1 MLTFRKEPNSN
12 EELNRILNPLVSRWF
27 FSKFAEFSL
36 PQRMA
41 VMEIHSRKNVLVS
54 APTGSTKTLTAFLS
68 ILNELTDLSEKGKLE
83 NKVYCIYISPLKA
96 LNYDIEVNLKNPLK
110 EMEELAGKK
119 LGIRIG
125 VRTGDTTAS
134 EKAKMLK
141 NVPHILITTPES
153 LGIMLSSIK
162 FGTLLKGIE
171 WCVIDEIHAL
181 AENKRGV
188 HLSLSLERL
197 QEGNYFSRI
206 GLSATIA
213 PIEKIAQFLVGYDE
227 SGKERD
233 CEIMNVDSL
242 KKMDLGV
249 LSPVPDLIDTDY
261 ETMHNKLY
269 ELLDSLIQAHKTT
282 LVFTNTRAATERV
295 VFYLKDKFPKN
306 YVLIDETTAPED
318 MPRIGAHH
326 GSLSKSHRL
335 DMEKRLREGRLK
347 CIVCSTSLELGI
359 DIGYIDMVVLLG
371 SPKTVARALQRI
383 GRSGHRLS
391 ETTTGRL
398 VVLDRDDLVE
408 CSVLLKDAIEKKID
422 RIHIPE
428 NCLDVLAQQI
438 VGVAVSE
445 KIHIEK
451 LYSMVK
457 RSYCYRNLDRN
468 DFKEVIEYLAGMC
481 GLEDRHIYG
490 KIWYEPETGMIGR
503 KGKMMRVIYMTNI
516 GTIPDESSVLVKEG
530 EAIIG
535 KIDEGF
541 LEKLK
546 PGDIFVLGGETY
558 QYKFSRGQVVQV
570 SPAYGKTPT
579 VPSWFSEMLP
589 LSYDLAVSIGKFR
602 RLMSE
607 KLERKEP
614 RAEIIAFINEYLY
627 VDDNSAQ
634 AIYKYLLE
642 QHLYAEIP
650 NDRKIIIENYSEGE
664 KHFVIFHSLY
674 GRRVNDCLSR
684 ATAFA
689 VARMQHI
696 DVEIG
701 INDNGFYLASKKH
714 IQGLNALL
722 LLREDKLEL
731 ILKMAI
737 DRTEI
742 LSRRFRHCA
751 ARALMILRNYK
762 GRSQHVGRQQVSSMI
777 LINAVKRISNDFSI
791 LKEARREVLSDLMDI
806 ESAKGVVSGI
816 ESGRI
821 KIKEIETKI
830 PSPFAL
836 NLVAQGYLDL
846 MRIEDRTA
854 FLRRMHSLVVAKIGK
869 KSREAEEMLPKE
881 EKGKEK
887 KEFGAVEPDWTEKNN
902 PYEKIWAS
910 EEEKKTEEL
919 DDVEKEAIEKI
930 FGAKKGDRGEKDEK
944 KGEKKDHKEENKEE
958 NKEDKKE

>member
-1 MLTFRKEPNSN
+1 MIEYKERPESN
-12 EELNRILNPLVSRWF
+12 EELNRILNPLVSQWF
-27 FSKFAEFSL
+27 FSKFSEFSL

-41 VMEIHSRKNVLVS
+41 VMEIHKRKNVLVS

-68 ILNELTDLSEKGKLE
+68 ILNELVDLSQKGLLE
-83 NKVYCIYISPLKA
+83 NKVYCVYISPLKA
-96 LNYDIEVNLKNPLK
+96 LNYDIEVNLKTPLK

-119 LGIRIG
+119 LGIRVG

-141 NVPHILITTPES
+141 KVPHILITTPES

-162 FGTLLKGIE
+162 FSALLKGID
-171 WCVIDEIHAL
+171 WCVVDEIHAL

-188 HLSLSLERL
+188 HLSLSMERL
-197 QEGNYFSRI
+197 QQENYFSRI

-213 PIEKIAQFLVGYDE
+213 PIEKIAQFLVGYDN

-233 CEIMNVDSL
+233 CTVINADSI
-242 KKMDLGV
+242 KKMNLKV
-249 LSPVPDLIDTDY
+249 LSPVPDLIEADY
-261 ETMHNKLY
+261 RTMHDKLY
-269 ELLDSLIQAHKTT
+269 ELLDQLIQSHKTT
-282 LVFTNTRAATERV
+282 LVFTNTRSATERV
-295 VFYLKDKFPKN
+295 VFYLKEKFPKN
-306 YVLIDETTAPED
+306 YVLIDETTAPENF
-318 MPRIGAHH
+318 PRIGAHH
-326 GSLSKSHRL
+326 GSLSKAHRF

-359 DIGYIDMVVLLG
+359 DIGYIDLVILLG

-391 ETTTGRL
+391 DTTVGRL

-408 CSVLLKDAIEKKID
+408 CSVLLKDALEKKID

-438 VGVAVSE
+438 VGIAVSE
-445 KIHIEK
+445 KINIGT
-451 LYSMVK
+451 LLSMVR
-457 RSYCYRNLDRN
+457 RSYCYHNLEEA
-468 DFKEVIEYLAGMC
+468 DFREVIEYLAGLYSN
-481 GLEDRHIYG
+481 LEDRHIYA
-490 KIWYEPETGMIGR
+490 KIWYDPETGMIGR
-503 KGKMMRVIYMTNI
+503 RGRMMRVIYMTNI
-516 GTIPDESSVLVKEG
+516 GTIPDESSVLVKDG
-530 EAIIG
+530 EAVIG

-546 PGDIFVLGGETY
+546 AGDIFVLGGETY
-558 QYKFSRGQVVQV
+558 RFKFSRGQVAQV
-570 SPAYGKTPT
+570 SAAAGKTPT

-589 LSYDLAVSIGKFR
+589 LSYDLALSIGRFR
-602 RLMSE
+602 RLMEE
-607 KLERKEP
+607 KLDRKAQRKE
-614 RAEIIAFINEYLY
+614 ILDFIHSYLY
-627 VDDNSAQ
+627 VDENSAQ
-634 AIYKYLLE
+634 SIYKYFLE

-650 NDRKIIIENYSEGE
+650 NDRKIIIENYKEGE

-684 ATAFA
+684 AVAFA
-689 VARMQHI
+689 VARLQHI

-701 INDNGFYLASKKH
+701 INDNGFYLAAKKH
-714 IQGLNALL
+714 IQGLKALK

-731 ILKMAI
+731 VLKMAI

-762 GRSQHVGRQQVSSMI
+762 GRSQRVGRQQVSSMI
-777 LINAVKRISNDFSI
+777 LINAVKRISPDFCI
-791 LKEARREVLSDLMDI
+791 LKEARREVLSDMMDI
-806 ESAKGVVSGI
+806 ENAKIVVGGI
-816 ESGRI
+816 GNGSI
-821 KIKEIETKI
+821 KISEIETKI

-846 MRIEDRTA
+846 MKIEERNA
-854 FLRRMHSLVVAKIGK
+854 FLRRMHRLVVARIGK
-869 KSREAEEMLPKE
+869 KNREAEEMFSRKDVE
-881 EKGKEK
+881 GS
-887 KEFGAVEPDWTEKNN
+887 GSAGVEPGWTEKAN
-902 PYEKIWAS
+902 PYERIWAA

-919 DDVEKEAIEKI
+919 DDADKEAIEKI
-930 FGAKKGDRGEKDEK
+930 FGAKEKEEEKEEK
-944 KGEKKDHKEENKEE
+944 KK
-958 NKEDKKE
+958 